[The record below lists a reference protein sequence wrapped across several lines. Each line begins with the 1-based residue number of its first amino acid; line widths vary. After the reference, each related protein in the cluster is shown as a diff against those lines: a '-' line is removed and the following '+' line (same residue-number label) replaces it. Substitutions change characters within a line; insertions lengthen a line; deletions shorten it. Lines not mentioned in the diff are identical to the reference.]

1 MEVTEQLLRNHN
13 LLDNERSLPS
23 IFSPL
28 FAKGMRFDEY
38 IRSNAEELYHKWCI
52 RVFEHDMLYGLLLTS
67 STAKI
72 KKYAKR
78 RDARG
83 HGNNDL
89 VVSQ

>member
-13 LLDNERSLPS
+13 LLDNERGLPI

-38 IRSNAEELYHKWCI
+38 IRSDAEELYHKWCM
-52 RVFEHDMLYGLLLTS
+52 RVFEYDMLHGLLLAS
-67 STAKI
+67 RTAKI
-72 KKYAKR
+72 KKDAKH

-83 HGNNDL
+83 YGNNDL
-89 VVSQ
+89 VVG